1 MRLRTGLALAL
12 VAGLACSVDAQDG
25 GKIAWL
31 GKAKGDDVKKIMEQ
45 AKKDGKA
52 MMMFFTAEG

>member
-12 VAGLACSVDAQDG
+12 VAGLACSADAQDG

-31 GKAKGDDVKKIMEQ
+31 GKGKDDDVKKIMDQ

-52 MMMFFTAEG
+52 MMMFFTADG